1 MCAHKNGHVP
11 RGTIAPNNPA
21 PNQPLVIRVVAIFGH
36 LAGWAVLYS
45 LGIAIMLGE
54 LLNDPITP
62 PALIYVALCAHSGY
76 LLDRIKFRD
85 ADLDPA
91 DLMADPLR
99 HAYLRNHARLL
110 RIVMWIE
117 WALAIGV
124 GFQITPLLG
133 AFVLSGIAAGY
144 LYSGWKPGKVAR
156 LKDVAG
162 LKAVMVSCAVL
173 GLCAAAV
180 LGERILE
187 EGPHVWPDA
196 MVIVCTL
203 VGMGLVVFGDAV
215 ICDLDDRVSD
225 GRFNTKSLPVMV
237 GSRIAG
243 FVGGGI
249 LLLGG
254 MVIVVGG
261 ISHDDLQ
268 LRIVFTA
275 ILVIS
280 GLGILRWGSA
290 WGGRR
295 DWIDGRMLVI
305 ALCTLGSLNIGAIS

>member
-21 PNQPLVIRVVAIFGH
+21 PKQPFVVRVVAIFGH

-62 PALIYVALCAHSGY
+62 RALIYVALCAHSGY

-85 ADLDPA
+85 VDLDPA
-91 DLMADPLR
+91 DLMAEPLR
-99 HAYLRNHARLL
+99 HAYLRNHARFL

-117 WALAIGV
+117 WSLAIVV

-144 LYSGWKPGKVAR
+144 LYSGWKPGNVAR

-180 LGERILE
+180 VGERILE
-187 EGPHVWPDA
+187 EGPHVWPDS

-237 GSRIAG
+237 GSRIAA

-254 MVIVVGG
+254 MVIVAGG
-261 ISHDDLQ
+261 INHDDLQ
-268 LRIVFTA
+268 LRAVFA
-275 ILVIS
+275 AMVAIS

-295 DWIDGRMLVI
+295 DWIDGRMMVASLLMIV
-305 ALCTLGSLNIGAIS
+305 ALGL

>member
-1 MCAHKNGHVP
+1 M
-11 RGTIAPNNPA
+11 
-21 PNQPLVIRVVAIFGH
+21 
-36 LAGWAVLYS
+36 LYS
-45 LGIAIMLGE
+45 LGIAIMLGK

-62 PALIYVALCAHSGY
+62 RALIYVALCAHSGY
-76 LLDRIKFRD
+76 LMDRIKFRD

-91 DLMADPLR
+91 DLMAEPLR
-99 HAYLRNHARLL
+99 HAYLRNHARFL

-117 WALAIGV
+117 WVLAIGV
-124 GFQITPLLG
+124 GFLITPLLG

-173 GLCAAAV
+173 GLCVAAV

-187 EGPHVWPDA
+187 EGPHVWPEA

-203 VGMGLVVFGDAV
+203 AGMGLVVFGDAV

-237 GSRIAG
+237 GSRIAA

-254 MVIVVGG
+254 MVIVAGG
-261 ISHDDLQ
+261 INHDDLQ
-268 LRIVFTA
+268 LRAVFA
-275 ILVIS
+275 AMVAIS

-295 DWIDGRMLVI
+295 DWIDGRMMVASLLMIV
-305 ALCTLGSLNIGAIS
+305 ALGS